1 VGKPL
6 ALTSKYDALSGGGAA
21 AGTEMCVTII
31 ASSCASG
38 MLFTFPDDDMRNK
51 HKMRPMHPGRHN
63 KVCDKF
69 APKA

>member
-6 ALTSKYDALSGGGAA
+6 ALASKYGALSGGGAA

-51 HKMRPMHPGRHN
+51 HKMRPMLPGRHN
-63 KVCDKF
+63 KVRDKF
-69 APKA
+69 ALKA